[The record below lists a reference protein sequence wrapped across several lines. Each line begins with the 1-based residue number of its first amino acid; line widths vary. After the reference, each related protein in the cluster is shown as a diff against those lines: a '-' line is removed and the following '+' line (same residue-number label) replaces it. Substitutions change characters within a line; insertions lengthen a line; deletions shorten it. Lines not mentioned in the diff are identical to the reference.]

1 MKHQK
6 WAVKLPEGYYIAET
20 RSIGH
25 KWVYYRLSKYK
36 NFKRI
41 KRSAWDK
48 ACLRTLEAEQYRT
61 DIFNAFK
68 ELGLDFKKPARV
80 NKSHPTRRFGWE
92 FKTFEEVEAEVLA
105 TKKKVIDLEKAA

>member
-25 KWVYYRLSKYK
+25 KWVYYRLK
-36 NFKRI
+36 NHNQFKRL

-48 ACLRTLEAEQYRT
+48 ACLRTLEAEQYRP
-61 DIFNAFK
+61 DILNAFK

-80 NKSHPTRRFGWE
+80 SKSHPTRRFGWE
-92 FKTFEEVEAEVLA
+92 FKTFAEVEAEVLA
-105 TKKKVIDLEKAA
+105 TKKKAIKLKEVA